1 MMANVNSGEEKI
13 KAIIFDLDGVLVDS
27 KELHYD
33 ALNLALK
40 SVNEKY
46 YISKQE
52 QADVFEGMTTR
63 SKLDILTYTRGL
75 PKELH
80 EYIWNLKQQYSAA
93 MFEDLPKDEEL
104 VNLFK
109 HIADRGIAIGVAS
122 NSIRQTLTNCL
133 QALGV
138 WKYVDVSLS
147 NEDVKNPKPNPEI
160 YNLCM
165 LMLGSV
171 PTSTIVFE
179 DSEIGKQA
187 AKQSNAFVV
196 EVGSR
201 KDLTT
206 RFINDQIVS
215 YFE

>member
-1 MMANVNSGEEKI
+1 MK

-33 ALNLALK
+33 ALNLALR
-40 SVNEKY
+40 SINEKY
-46 YISKQE
+46 VISRQD
-52 QADVFEGMTTR
+52 QADIFEGMTTR
-63 SKLDILTYTRGL
+63 SKLDILSHTRGL
-75 PKELH
+75 PRELH
-80 EYIWNLKQQYSAA
+80 DYVWNLKQQYSAA
-93 MFEDLPKDEEL
+93 MFEDLPKDEALINIFRFISEQ
-104 VNLFK
+104 
-109 HIADRGIAIGVAS
+109 DIAIGVAS
-122 NSIRQTLTNCL
+122 NSIRETLTTCL
-133 QALGV
+133 QSLGV
-138 WKYVDVSLS
+138 WRYIDVSLS
-147 NEDVKNPKPNPEI
+147 NEDVNNPKPNPEI
-160 YNLCM
+160 YNKCM

-179 DSEIGKQA
+179 DSIIGIQA

-206 RFINDQIVS
+206 RFVNDKIVS

>member
-1 MMANVNSGEEKI
+1 MSN

-33 ALNLALK
+33 ALNLALR

-46 YISKQE
+46 YITRQE
-52 QADVFEGMTTR
+52 QAETFEGMTTR

-80 EYIWNLKQQYSAA
+80 DYIWNLKQQYSAA
-93 MFEDLPKDEEL
+93 MFEDLPRDEEL
-104 VNLFK
+104 ISLFK
-109 HIADRGIAIGVAS
+109 HINDQGIVIGVAS

-133 QALGV
+133 EALGV
-138 WKYVDVSLS
+138 WRYVEVSLS

-179 DSEIGKQA
+179 DSIIGIQA
-187 AKQSNAFVV
+187 AQQSGASVV
-196 EVGSR
+196 EVESR
-201 KDLTT
+201 KDLTM
-206 RFINDQIVS
+206 RFIQNKIVS

>member
-1 MMANVNSGEEKI
+1 MANKS
-13 KAIIFDLDGVLVDS
+13 IIFDLDGVLVDS
-27 KELHYD
+27 KELHYE

-46 YISKQE
+46 VISREE
-52 QADVFEGMTTR
+52 QAETFEGMTTR

-93 MFEDLPKDEEL
+93 MFEDLPIDEEL
-104 VNLFK
+104 VDLFK
-109 HIADRGIAIGVAS
+109 FIGSQGISIGVAS

-138 WKYVDVSLS
+138 WRYVDVSLS

-179 DSEIGKQA
+179 DSEIGRSA
-187 AKQSNAFVV
+187 ARQSNAFLV
-196 EVGSR
+196 EVESR

-206 RFINDQIVS
+206 RFVENKIVS

>member
-1 MMANVNSGEEKI
+1 MN

-46 YISKQE
+46 VISRQE
-52 QADVFEGMTTR
+52 QADIFEGMTTR
-63 SKLDILTYTRGL
+63 SKLDILSHTRGL
-75 PKELH
+75 PRELH
-80 EYIWNLKQQYSAA
+80 GYIWNLKQQYSSA
-93 MFEDLPKDEEL
+93 MFEDLPVDNEL
-104 VNLFK
+104 VDLFRS
-109 HIADRGIAIGVAS
+109 ISDQGIVIGVAS
-122 NSIRQTLTNCL
+122 NSIRETLTNCL

-138 WKYVDVSLS
+138 WRYVEVSLS
-147 NEDVKNPKPNPEI
+147 NEDVSNPKPNPEI
-160 YNLCM
+160 YNKCM

-179 DSEIGKQA
+179 DSVIGRHA
-187 AKQSNAFVV
+187 ARQSGVFLV
-196 EVGSR
+196 EVESR
-201 KDLTT
+201 KDLTM
-206 RFINDQIVS
+206 RFVQDKIVS

>member
-1 MMANVNSGEEKI
+1 MAN

-27 KELHYD
+27 KELHYE

-40 SVNEKY
+40 SVHEKY
-46 YISKQE
+46 VISRRE
-52 QADVFEGMTTR
+52 QAETFEGMTTK

-80 EYIWNLKQQYSAA
+80 DYIWNLKQQYSAA
-93 MFEDLPKDEEL
+93 MFEDLPMDEEL
-104 VNLFK
+104 VSLFK
-109 HIADRGIAIGVAS
+109 SINDQGIVIGVAS

-138 WKYVDVSLS
+138 WRYVDVSLS

-179 DSEIGKQA
+179 DSEIGRSA
-187 AKQSNAFVV
+187 ARQSNAFLV
-196 EVGSR
+196 EVASR
-201 KDLTT
+201 KDLTS
-206 RFINDQIVS
+206 RFVQNKIVS

>member
-1 MMANVNSGEEKI
+1 LI
-13 KAIIFDLDGVLVDS
+13 DS

-40 SVNEKY
+40 SINEKY
-46 YISKQE
+46 VISRKE
-52 QADVFEGMTTR
+52 QADIFEGMTTR
-63 SKLDILTYTRGL
+63 SKLDILSHTKGL
-75 PKELH
+75 PRELH
-80 EYIWNLKQQYSAA
+80 QYVWNLKQQYSAA
-93 MFEDLPKDEEL
+93 MFGDLPQDKEL
-104 VNLFK
+104 INLFK
-109 HIADRGIAIGVAS
+109 HINDQGIAIGVAS
-122 NSIRQTLTNCL
+122 NSIRETLDSCL
-133 QALGV
+133 QTLGV
-138 WKYVDVSLS
+138 WEYVEVSLS

-179 DSEIGKQA
+179 DSEIGRA
-187 AKQSNAFVV
+187 AARQSGAYLV
-196 EVGSR
+196 EVDSR

-206 RFINDQIVS
+206 RFINEKIVS